1 MVEDCLCPMELSRGL
16 ELVKVELKYLLK
28 DSGLFLRVKYYIP
41 VLCNVVWF
49 YFALIELL
57 EVTIEL
63 FGIVLEG

>member
-1 MVEDCLCPMELSRGL
+1 MSNGAEPGTKACKCSVEVFVEGLCFF
-16 ELVKVELKYLLK
+16 
-28 DSGLFLRVKYYIP
+28 FLRVKYYIP
-41 VLCNVVWF
+41 ILCNVVWF